1 MITSLLLQVI
11 GLFKFALFARIIID
25 YVRMF
30 KRDWRPSPFLSSIF
44 EVIYSVTD
52 PPMKFVQR
60 FVPPLRVGGIALDLS
75 FIVILIALS
84 LLQRVILIVLKFPL
98 QLSSFAQLDIDTEF
112 TLNSCNSGIFR
123 HGQCEYLI

>member
-11 GLFKFALFARIIID
+11 SLFKFALFARIIID

-30 KRDWRPSPFLSSIF
+30 KRDWRPSPFISSLF

-84 LLQRVILIVLKFPL
+84 LLQRVILIVL
-98 QLSSFAQLDIDTEF
+98 
-112 TLNSCNSGIFR
+112 
-123 HGQCEYLI
+123 

>member
-25 YVRMF
+25 YIRMF
-30 KRDWRPSPFLSSIF
+30 KRDWRPSSFISSIF
-44 EVIYSVTD
+44 EVIYSITD

-84 LLQRVILIVLKFPL
+84 LLQRVILKVL
-98 QLSSFAQLDIDTEF
+98 
-112 TLNSCNSGIFR
+112 
-123 HGQCEYLI
+123 